1 MLSTQEHEC
10 KLYEDPGPLQLLDS
24 ALQRYQRRH
33 TADLTMRKDL
43 DDLGELAHDSCH
55 RDETMSITEK
65 SEDSPKVAA
74 RNSTMRI
81 ADEITTFRT
90 TPARCQSSDRAST
103 NFLHLPIE
111 LRELIYA
118 ADIFQHGD
126 IRVQLCH
133 DGAASVATVYQNPL
147 SRTNSGVSAEYRKC
161 MTMLLQKNRAS
172 CSIDVVRLAWM
183 LKGKPLHALLPL
195 QHLRSITLSFSEFPW
210 LVTSHLRCL
219 VCNLHRDPINLT
231 PLLHHMKG
239 LETLSIV
246 LPGITNDVHVA
257 LPAIH
262 SVYGLMYRDNKTLL
276 PKLRHLSVRCR
287 TKRLHEF
294 MDVLDVPLP
303 LSQGL
308 SPHYLM
314 SQETNIL

>member
-1 MLSTQEHEC
+1 MPSTQEHEC
-10 KLYEDPGPLQLLDS
+10 QLYEDPGPLRLLDS
-24 ALQRYQRRH
+24 ALQRYKRRH
-33 TADLTMRKDL
+33 TIDLTMWEDL
-43 DDLGELAHDSCH
+43 DNLGELAHDSCH
-55 RDETMSITEK
+55 RDETMSTMEK
-65 SEDSPKVAA
+65 SEGSPKVAA

-81 ADEITTFRT
+81 ADEITTLRT
-90 TPARCQSSDRAST
+90 TPTRCQRSDRTST

-126 IRVQLCH
+126 IRVQLCY

-147 SRTNSGVSAEYRKC
+147 SNGVSAEYRKC

-172 CSIDVVRLAWM
+172 CSIDAVPLAWM
-183 LKGKPLHALLPL
+183 LKGKPLPALLPL

-219 VCNLHRDPINLT
+219 ACNLHRDPINLT

-246 LPGITNDVHVA
+246 LPGITNDMRVA

-262 SVYGLMYRDNKTLL
+262 SVYGLMYRDNKSLL
-276 PKLRHLSVRCR
+276 PKLRHLSIRCR
-287 TKRLHEF
+287 T
-294 MDVLDVPLP
+294 
-303 LSQGL
+303 
-308 SPHYLM
+308 
-314 SQETNIL
+314 